1 MNMTMILKNGTA
13 LPLSQLILPL
23 HLVMKCA
30 NFGSLQTIYNEM
42 SEENLS
48 EIVVTQN
55 GVEMHRASGAKIQ
68 SFQAVHN
75 PDGTL
80 TVHFF
85 LSGTSAASS
94 ADASYVQAAK
104 ILLGEEE

>member
-1 MNMTMILKNGTA
+1 MNISLILKNGTVI
-13 LPLSQLILPL
+13 PLSQFILPL

-55 GVEMHRASGAKIQ
+55 SVEMHRATNAKIQ
-68 SFQAVHN
+68 SLQAVHN
-75 PDGTL
+75 SDNTL

-85 LSGTSAASS
+85 LSGINASS
-94 ADASYVQAAK
+94 TVDSSYVQAAK

>member
-1 MNMTMILKNGTA
+1 MNIALILKNGTV
-13 LPLSQLILPL
+13 LTLSQFILPL

-30 NFGSLQTIYNEM
+30 NFGSLYTIYNEM

-48 EIVVTQN
+48 EVVITQN
-55 GVEMHRASGAKIQ
+55 SVEMHRATGAKIQ
-68 SFQAVHN
+68 SLQAVHN

-80 TVHFF
+80 TAHFF
-85 LSGTSAASS
+85 LSGTSASNV